1 MKTSKILRK
10 VQLTGGATLIVS
22 LPKEWVKTVNL
33 KPGDYVEIIPQPD
46 NSLKITL
53 AKETEKR
60 LETSFKV
67 HENMSST
74 AAVREFV
81 SRYILG
87 FNKIKVYL
95 SGRTRKQRNAIKEYM
110 ARSLIG
116 VEVVEETESSMIVQ
130 CLAGHS
136 ELPLKTALRREATT
150 TYYMI
155 NDVLKNIKEPDLE
168 ALYDIIRRDD
178 EVDKFYLYIMRQMNL
193 VASGIILPQDVGI
206 NSVGEAVEY
215 VMLSKAIERVADHA
229 AQIATVLAGLVEE
242 NVLINEEIVNAIYDF
257 GSNALELFISSI
269 KALFKQDTI
278 TAHDV
283 IDKSVEVKDLEDEV
297 LKLILSTESVVAR
310 KALAL
315 RTILESFK
323 RIAYYSM
330 DISELV
336 ISLTIKSPKP
346 KQLPVSAK

>member
-1 MKTSKILRK
+1 MRTSKILRK

-46 NSLKITL
+46 NSLKIAL
-53 AKETEKR
+53 ARETGKP

-67 HENMSST
+67 HENMSPT

-95 SGRTRKQRNAIKEYM
+95 HGRTRKQRNAIKEYM

-116 VEVVEETESSMIVQ
+116 VEVVEETENSMTVQ

-155 NDVLKNIKEPDLE
+155 NDVLRNIIEPDFEMLI
-168 ALYDIIRRDD
+168 DIIRRDD

-193 VASGIILPQDVGI
+193 VASGIIMPQDVGI
-206 NSVGEAVEY
+206 NSVGETIEY

-229 AQIATVLAGLVEE
+229 TQIATVLADLVREDITIE
-242 NVLINEEIVNAIYDF
+242 NSIRKTIYDF
-257 GSNALELFISSI
+257 GGNALELYISSI
-269 KALFKQDTI
+269 KALFKRDTI

-283 IDKSVEVKDLEDEV
+283 IDRSVEIKGLEDEV
-297 LKLILSTESVVAR
+297 LKLILSSRDIIAR

-336 ISLTIKSPKP
+336 ISLIIKSP
-346 KQLPVSAK
+346 QVMSLTTAR